1 MTTLSDQ
8 QLEMSVCRQVGTA
21 GTIMPRLR
29 FKAKLNLAIPKNHDN
44 SLEREIRSTC
54 NTHVMLCIAPH
65 DS

>member
-1 MTTLSDQ
+1 
-8 QLEMSVCRQVGTA
+8 
-21 GTIMPRLR
+21 MPRLR